1 MLSQHE
7 FSPERV
13 EFHGTA
19 REWFGIWIV
28 NIVLTILTLGIYSAW
43 AKVRKN
49 KYFSQN
55 TTIAGRRFD
64 YHATGLQI
72 LIGRIIVIVG
82 LVVFSLLSA
91 IPLVAVVLVIAL
103 FVLIPW
109 LMVRALA
116 FNARMHSWS
125 NVRFG
130 FDGRMGGA
138 FLIYMLYPVLVALTA
153 YLAAPFLVRAIK
165 RYVLNNHRLGT
176 SAFSFDAP
184 IGPFYFAFLVAFAWV
199 AGVTAVIGAVALSQL
214 GSFDLAGMAVDPQA
228 TLVLV
233 ASFYVWIF
241 VAFFP
246 AATIYQ
252 AFVRNVTFNNL
263 TLEGGHSFV
272 STVVPLRLVWIA
284 MSNALAVVLT
294 LGLMLPWAQVRMA
307 RYLADHTVVVPGSSL
322 DRFAGQLEARQG
334 AIGDA
339 YGDIESIDLGLPV

>member
-1 MLSQHE
+1 MHSQQQYP
-7 FSPERV
+7 PERV
-13 EFHGTA
+13 EFHGSA

-28 NIVLTILTLGIYSAW
+28 NVVLTILTVGIYSAW

-55 TTIAGRRFD
+55 TTIGGRRFD

-82 LVVFSLLSA
+82 IIAFSLLSA
-91 IPLVAVVLVIAL
+91 IPFVAVVLLIGL
-103 FVLIPW
+103 LVLVPW

-138 FLIYMLYPVLVALTA
+138 FLVYMLYPVLVALTL
-153 YLAAPFLVRAIK
+153 YVAAPFLDRAIK

-184 IGPFYFAFLVAFAWV
+184 IGAFYRALLVALAWII
-199 AGVTAVIGAVALSQL
+199 GVTAILGAFVLSQAGPIQLATLPDNQQAMLAIGAA
-214 GSFDLAGMAVDPQA
+214 
-228 TLVLV
+228 
-233 ASFYVWIF
+233 FYIWIF
-241 VAFFP
+241 VALFP
-246 AATIYQ
+246 AFTIYQ

-263 TLEGGHSFV
+263 KLDGGHSFV
-272 STVVPLRLVWIA
+272 STVVPLHLVWIA
-284 MSNALAVVLT
+284 LSNAVAVVLT

-307 RYLADHTVVVPGSSL
+307 RYLASHTIVVPGSSL

-339 YGDIESIDLGLPV
+339 YGDIEGIDLGLPV